1 MGTKYSM
8 IFKVSSLILLIG
20 VFGDEVTTLSGISS
34 GKFIESNP
42 IANQLINNGTWIIID
57 LIFIFTCISIPYI
70 LIRKNNYQY
79 WLFSLIPLLPGL
91 IRLNAFLSNLLLIIN
106 V

>member
-8 IFKVSSLILLIG
+8 MFKVSSLILLIG
-20 VFGDEVTTLSGISS
+20 VFGDEVTTLFGISS
-34 GKFIESNP
+34 GKFIESNS
-42 IANQLINNGTWIIID
+42 IANQLINNGIWIMVD
-57 LIFIFTCISIPYI
+57 LIFIFICISIPFI
-70 LIRKNNYQY
+70 IIRKNNNQN

-91 IRLNAFLSNLLLIIN
+91 IRLNAFISNLVLIIS